1 MRRMISDNQL
11 NSLKAPDVIITG
23 VPESAVQGTLT
34 QEQIEMLLANDKS
47 RIIFNN
53 EYYYLNDKFHK
64 NGVLTYTHSGYNESG
79 IDKYLNITV
88 TTRGWVLTET
98 NISGG
103 GGSEDFKIIKLNNNL
118 TSSTL
123 TQEQIDII
131 FPKDSSGNIYKP
143 EYNILIYCTIYGIGV
158 WYYLSTWTKNYVIF
172 QLPGTDMS
180 NKTFQLFP
188 NKNKFEM
195 FKQPLAAYQHNIYI
209 KTNDLYIFLTIFGDD
224 YTNFT
229 SITDSYLLDQLS
241 AHVACSGYISGAGL
255 NAPIT
260 ALRYNA
266 PDSTFYFSAGENGK
280 DYAIFTANDVIEF
293 TDEGKPFK
301 IL

>member
-34 QEQIEMLLANDKS
+34 QEQIERLLANDKS

-64 NGVLTYTHSGYNESG
+64 NGALTYTHSGYDETG

-88 TTRGWVLTET
+88 TTREWVLTET

-103 GGSEDFKIIKLNNNL
+103 GSEDFKLIKLNGGI
-118 TSSTL
+118 TTTEL

-131 FPKDSSGNIYKP
+131 FPKDEQGNIYRP
-143 EYNILIYCTIYGIGV
+143 EYNICVRSIDDQNHINYF
-158 WYYLSTWTKNYVIF
+158 YLKDWSKN
-172 QLPGTDMS
+172 
-180 NKTFQLFP
+180 N
-188 NKNKFEM
+188 
-195 FKQPLAAYQHNIYI
+195 A
-209 KTNDLYIFLTIFGDD
+209 IFG
-224 YTNFT
+224 T
-229 SITDSYLLDQLS
+229 ITDYGYNNNYSIYYYSNSFGVISSYKVFRELAQHTLYVKTLDMYFYTTVVYASTYPLDIQSNLATLCYDKHLQASGWLTS
-241 AHVACSGYISGAGL
+241 A

-260 ALRYNA
+260 GFTYNSNENKFYV
-266 PDSTFYFSAGENGK
+266 STNSGK
-280 DYAIFTANDVIEF
+280 DYAFFTYSDIMSESFDDVTEI
-293 TDEGKPFK
+293 
-301 IL
+301 